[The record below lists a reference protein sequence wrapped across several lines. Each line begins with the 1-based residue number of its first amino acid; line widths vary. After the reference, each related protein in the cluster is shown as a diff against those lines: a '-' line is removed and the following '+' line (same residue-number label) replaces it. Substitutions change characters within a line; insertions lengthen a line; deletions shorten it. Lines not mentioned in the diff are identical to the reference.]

1 MHRAIVFLL
10 ALLLS
15 FPALGDVV
23 IKSGVSSD
31 QVTVEPTAKAI
42 RVTPYDSSGQELF
55 KHADGNYMV
64 PIEVRHTGAAAAN
77 TVWFNLRGP
86 PSKTAYIKR
95 IFGNM
100 CFDGTALPA
109 SGTMRIGFIRGTGAA
124 SPTGG
129 AALAAIQKDST
140 DVAATITEA
149 RIVLAGTA
157 LTTTGIVYDANPFY
171 VHGLAAMASQFA
183 PLAAG
188 TAGDSGNC
196 VPFDLKFCETYQP
209 VDDCIAIRTNEHLA
223 IRQQTVAAIIGL
235 TINGMIEWSER

>member
-1 MHRAIVFLL
+1 MYRAIGFLL

-64 PIEVRHTGAAAAN
+64 PLEVRHTGAAAAN

-95 IFGNM
+95 IYGQM
-100 CFDGTALPA
+100 CFDGTALAA

-129 AALAAIQKDST
+129 ATLLAIRKDST
-140 DVAATITEA
+140 DVASTITEA

-157 LTTTGIVYDANPFY
+157 LTTTGITYDANPFA
-171 VHGLAAMASQFA
+171 VIGLPAMSVQVAAPATS
-183 PLAAG
+183 
-188 TAGDSGNC
+188 GDSGNC
-196 VPFDLKFCETYQP
+196 QPFDLKFCEPYQP